1 MRDVELTM
9 SDGQSLSIPEGT
21 SELSD
26 TNSSD
31 EVPQAGESGFSGVT
45 HPLNWHVIAREA
57 TSSPVQ
63 VEGTLLARLQVSI
76 DGGGSW
82 LTDQEVEMVIARD
95 HAAPDPCL
103 PASGKAVNSVL
114 IGRPHAQQGEPPT
127 DIRYRT
133 VYSTD
138 LREAGDAAA
147 IVIVSSF
154 LSGIGEH
161 AN

>member
-57 TSSPVQ
+57 TGTPIQ
-63 VEGTLLARLQVSI
+63 VEGKFLARLQVSL
-76 DGGGSW
+76 DGGSAW
-82 LTDQEVEMVIARD
+82 ETDQEVEMVIARD